1 MKLPEHLKIF
11 IFGSAVTITGNVVV
25 GLVNYLVRRTLALN
39 LSSSDYGSF
48 CGTFALISIL
58 LAVFDFGLTDAGSV
72 LVAEEKS
79 RRSESFSAVFRLK
92 GLAGL
97 ACGLGIF
104 LGRDWISER
113 YLAGH
118 GSWMLMIFAVYVIFQ
133 SLDGALMAYYNGSK
147 QFRLQNIFN
156 TFKALTLLLSAW
168 CFAGIWAA
176 AGAALAYAVTAA
188 LFIPLQLWWISRRD
202 KLSFHWQLEEG
213 IRKRLQ
219 SVIAVVA
226 GITFMQTV
234 LFNLDSV
241 MLTALKG
248 TEVTAIYN
256 VALPITQLLLAV
268 LVFATVFLPLAVEMV
283 NQKDFHRL
291 CRYVWWAIGITLS
304 AIPVV
309 FITMHLA
316 GEWLITL
323 LFKSTYA
330 GSAAPVLPYLTTGY
344 LLFALGA
351 FVSRILVAMRAVKFL
366 AALAFLIIGTDF
378 LLNYVMISRY
388 GLIGA
393 ALATAISYL
402 IFAVSMLIA
411 FFRLVK
417 SRETDG
423 GKLPECIGED

>member
-1 MKLPEHLKIF
+1 M
-11 IFGSAVTITGNVVV
+11 
-25 GLVNYLVRRTLALN
+25 
-39 LSSSDYGSF
+39 
-48 CGTFALISIL
+48 
-58 LAVFDFGLTDAGSV
+58 
-72 LVAEEKS
+72 
-79 RRSESFSAVFRLK
+79 
-92 GLAGL
+92 
-97 ACGLGIF
+97 
-104 LGRDWISER
+104 
-113 YLAGH
+113 
-118 GSWMLMIFAVYVIFQ
+118 
-133 SLDGALMAYYNGSK
+133 
-147 QFRLQNIFN
+147 
-156 TFKALTLLLSAW
+156 SAW